1 MKFVER
7 ISMIKNNRI
16 LIVEVNW
23 LGDVLF
29 STPAIR
35 AIKNKYPDSY
45 IGVLVHKRC
54 KDVLLGNPNVN
65 EIIVLDEKGKHK
77 GILGKLELIK
87 ELKAK
92 RFDIVYLFHRSFT
105 RTLICFLSR
114 IKNRIG
120 YHAAKRGFLLTE
132 SVYLPKKV
140 IHRAAHYYY
149 LITRNIPS
157 DTRELLCDFF
167 VSDSDVSYIK
177 KLLEKENIKD
187 NQKLVVMHPLGNWF
201 PKRWPVEN
209 FAKLADE
216 LIEKFGVV
224 VVFSGAPAEKDIVTD
239 ILNLVKNRVI
249 NLCGKTSIRQLG
261 AVFKRADL
269 VVSADSGPLHISV
282 ALRRPTVAIFGPTS
296 TAITGPL
303 TKEDIAILQKE
314 VDCVI
319 PCYKQDCLDNRCM
332 KKVSVKDVVDCIEE
346 KRWLVRQK

>member
-1 MKFVER
+1 MAG
-7 ISMIKNNRI
+7 NNRI

-65 EIIVLDEKGKHK
+65 EIIVLDEKDRHK
-77 GILGKLELIK
+77 GLIGKLRLIK

-105 RTLICFLSR
+105 RTLICFLSGIR
-114 IKNRIG
+114 KRIG
-120 YHAAKRGFLLTE
+120 YYTAKRRLLLTE
-132 SVYLPKKV
+132 SVLPLQEV
-140 IHRAAHYYY
+140 THRAAYYYY
-149 LITRNIPS
+149 LITRTIPS
-157 DTRELLCDFF
+157 DIKELRYDFF
-167 VSDSDVSYIK
+167 VSDSDVSYAEN
-177 KLLEKENIKD
+177 LLRKENIKD
-187 NQKLVVMHPLGNWF
+187 NQKIVVIHASGNWF

-216 LIEKFGVV
+216 LIEKFGAA
-224 VVFSGAPAEKDIVTD
+224 VVFSGAPSEKDTITD
-239 ILNLVKNRVI
+239 ILGLVKNKVI

-261 AVFKRADL
+261 ALFKRADL

-282 ALRRPTVAIFGPTS
+282 ALKRPTVAIYGPTS
-296 TAITGPL
+296 AAITGPL
-303 TKEDIAILQKE
+303 AKENISILQKE
-314 VDCVI
+314 IDCVI
-319 PCYKQDCLDNRCM
+319 PCYKQVCLDNRCM
-332 KKVSVKDVVDCIEE
+332 KKISVKDVVDCIEE
-346 KRWLVRQK
+346 KRWIDR